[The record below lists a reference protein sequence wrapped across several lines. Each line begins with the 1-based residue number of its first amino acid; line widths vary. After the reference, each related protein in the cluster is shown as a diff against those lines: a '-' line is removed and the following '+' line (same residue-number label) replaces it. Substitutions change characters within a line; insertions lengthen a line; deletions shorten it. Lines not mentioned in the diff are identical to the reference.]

1 LQSKFYHIANFI
13 FFLGIGIIHAQT
25 TSPDTLSKEIL
36 LDSLSKPVEKKPLL
50 LAEVEY
56 KAKDCVQIDRKNNKL
71 ILYN

>member
-25 TSPDTLSKEIL
+25 TSSDTLSKEIL

-50 LAEVEY
+50 LAEVE
-56 KAKDCVQIDRKNNKL
+56 
-71 ILYN
+71 